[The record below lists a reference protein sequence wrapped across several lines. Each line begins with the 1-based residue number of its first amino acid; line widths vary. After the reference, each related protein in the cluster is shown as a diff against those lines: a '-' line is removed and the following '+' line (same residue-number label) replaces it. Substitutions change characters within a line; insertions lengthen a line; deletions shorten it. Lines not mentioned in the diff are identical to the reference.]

1 MSQAER
7 VDHAIDELLAGG
19 RPPVDGELRRLVAVG
34 AILRDALAPQPVAP
48 AFEGRLAAR
57 LRAGAAGRLG
67 PIGGI
72 GAAGARELRIHA
84 RHLTTGAVG
93 SAAIGLAGVTAYA
106 VWRVA
111 HR

>member
-7 VDHAIDELLAGG
+7 LDRAIDDVLAGTRPIADAELRPLLA
-19 RPPVDGELRRLVAVG
+19 VA
-34 AILRDALAPQPVAP
+34 ATLRDALAPMPVARR
-48 AFEGRLAAR
+48 FETRLGARLDAR
-57 LRAGAAGRLG
+57 LREPGSRGRLV
-67 PIGGI
+67 
-72 GAAGARELRIHA
+72 A
-84 RHLTTGAVG
+84 TGAMG